1 MQQHM
6 AQQAAFS
13 QIPDVVKGVRDAIIR
28 NIQPKY
34 PITENAVHPPLPPS
48 CIGQQPPIYHCCVR
62 EWLEQ
67 VHRKVLFENRVA
79 RSRADCTISERRCA
93 LSSFLKAYS
102 KLDLIDPIF
111 LILYREL
118 YYRHVYSCLQSN
130 IDDRF
135 HSYENSCELF
145 NYPLSK
151 RCVFTK
157 IVTFILNQ
165 RSDSDGSVELEL
177 PEQWLWDIIDEFIYQ
192 YQVFCTW
199 RSKVTTKTQDELI
212 MLAEGVWT
220 DFLLL
225 LLSANDFPRSGAHTV
240 S

>member
-1 MQQHM
+1 
-6 AQQAAFS
+6 
-13 QIPDVVKGVRDAIIR
+13 
-28 NIQPKY
+28 
-34 PITENAVHPPLPPS
+34 
-48 CIGQQPPIYHCCVR
+48 
-62 EWLEQ
+62 
-67 VHRKVLFENRVA
+67 VA
-79 RSRADCTISERRCA
+79 RSGADCTISERRCA

-102 KLDLIDPIF
+102 QLDLIDPIFLILF

-118 YYRHVYSCLQSN
+118 YYRHVYSRLQPN

-145 NYPLSK
+145 NYLLSK
-151 RCVFTK
+151 RCVFPK

-165 RSDSDGSVELEL
+165 RLDSDGSVELEP

-199 RSKVTTKTQDELI
+199 RSKVTTNTQDELI

-220 DFLLL
+220 DFCCFYCLLMTFQGL
-225 LLSANDFPRSGAHTV
+225 ELIQCPECSLLSDAKIKGQ
-240 S
+240 